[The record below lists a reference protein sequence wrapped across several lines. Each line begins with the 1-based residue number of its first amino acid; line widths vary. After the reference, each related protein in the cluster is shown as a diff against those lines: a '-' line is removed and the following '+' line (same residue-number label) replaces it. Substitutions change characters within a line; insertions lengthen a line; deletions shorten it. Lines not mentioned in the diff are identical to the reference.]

1 MDEQLEALLAFFKA
15 LADANRLKIIGL
27 LSQQPYSVEE
37 LAALL
42 GLSASTV
49 SHHLAKL
56 SEIGLVS
63 AKAEGYYSVYR
74 FEAETLEKM
83 ARSLL
88 AKETLPT
95 VVKGIDKDAYDR
107 KVLKDYLREDGRI
120 KKLPSQYKKLQ
131 AILRYVI
138 DAFEKDHIYT
148 EKEVNEIIVRYHE
161 DTSGLRRDLISE
173 HLLDRHADGSA
184 YWRV

>member
-63 AKAEGYYSVYR
+63 AKAEGD
-74 FEAETLEKM
+74 
-83 ARSLL
+83 
-88 AKETLPT
+88 
-95 VVKGIDKDAYDR
+95 IDKDAYDR
-107 KVLKDYLREDGRI
+107 KVLKDYLWEDGRI
-120 KKLPSQYKKLQ
+120 KKLPSQNKKLQ

-138 DAFEKDHIYT
+138 DAFEKDRIYT

-173 HLLDRHADGSA
+173 HLLDRHTDASA